1 MLTLSA
7 YTIILIFYSFNLHIT
22 QSISLY
28 LFPPRP
34 PRLVR
39 FFKSFILQS
48 KRTNMSVDYFW
59 FFIHLSSEEETKILP
74 IYQDALQKAVLSDS
88 SKDIL
93 QKWRIIATII
103 EII

>member
-1 MLTLSA
+1 
-7 YTIILIFYSFNLHIT
+7 
-22 QSISLY
+22 
-28 LFPPRP
+28 
-34 PRLVR
+34 
-39 FFKSFILQS
+39 
-48 KRTNMSVDYFW
+48 MSVDYFW